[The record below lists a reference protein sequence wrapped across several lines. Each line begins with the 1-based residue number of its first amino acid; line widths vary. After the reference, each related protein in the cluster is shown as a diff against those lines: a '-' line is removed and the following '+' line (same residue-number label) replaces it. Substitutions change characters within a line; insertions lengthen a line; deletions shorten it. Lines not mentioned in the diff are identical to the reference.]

1 MFDEP
6 ALLLERTIHNLEVL
20 AELFADYVEE
30 GRAVSGRMTPVAA
43 AFQNAH
49 GVIASLL
56 PSLQAAD
63 NAWRA
68 QIEMQP
74 HQRHGC
80 MSCED

>member
-20 AELFADYVEE
+20 AELFSEYTEE
-30 GRAVSGRMTPVAA
+30 GRTAGMTPTVAA
-43 AFQNAH
+43 FHTAQ

-56 PSLQAAD
+56 PSLQAAE

-68 QIEMQP
+68 QLARQP
-74 HQRHGC
+74 HLRVGC
-80 MSCED
+80 MNCED

>member
-20 AELFADYVEE
+20 AELFSEYAEE
-30 GRAVSGRMTPVAA
+30 GRASGITPTVATFHTA
-43 AFQNAH
+43 Q

-56 PSLQAAD
+56 PSLQAAE

-68 QIEMQP
+68 QLACQP
-74 HQRHGC
+74 HLRVGC
-80 MSCED
+80 MNCED